1 MSTLSYCC
9 CCANNLCVCL
19 MDHELCLFVNCN
31 GRKTRK
37 EQKKRKRRG
46 SEHSVLISIT
56 ISSLKLLSNPPLLMN
71 PQSAVQL
78 LSVTSLSCRPH
89 EIVLLPLS
97 AAESWASELFLTQR
111 YLRTLEKVLARPTMP
126 PQTKTATTT
135 TIRTIIIS
143 REEENLQRNPPNVEV
158 SPSGSPVAVTIKGE
172 QQQQQRSSRRIN
184 EPTTSQPRAY

>member
-1 MSTLSYCC
+1 MSTLSCC

-97 AAESWASELFLTQR
+97 AAESWTSELFLTQR

-126 PQTKTATTT
+126 PKTKTATTT

-143 REEENLQRNPPNVEV
+143 REEENLQRNPPSVEV

-172 QQQQQRSSRRIN
+172 QQQQQRNSRRIN

>member
-9 CCANNLCVCL
+9 ANILCVCL

-37 EQKKRKRRG
+37 EQKKRRERG

-126 PQTKTATTT
+126 PKTKTATTTTT

>member
-1 MSTLSYCC
+1 MSTLSC

-172 QQQQQRSSRRIN
+172 QQQQQRNSRRIN